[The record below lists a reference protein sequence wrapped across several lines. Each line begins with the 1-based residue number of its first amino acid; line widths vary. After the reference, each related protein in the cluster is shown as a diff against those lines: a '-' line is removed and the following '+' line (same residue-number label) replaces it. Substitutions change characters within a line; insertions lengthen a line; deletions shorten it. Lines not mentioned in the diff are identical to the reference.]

1 MSMAGMDASLRV
13 GVYAD
18 TAQLG
23 GSLAQAEAQ
32 VRQSASNMGSVIDRQ
47 MANFGKQFSTMLA
60 RGIGAG
66 IVINATDS
74 LIRGVSE
81 ALKNQRD
88 IPNAIL
94 ESLQSSFRSV
104 PIGGALM
111 DALLT
116 ADAGQAFHDWLWND
130 IVSNVDRELAKRG
143 MVRTIQYGTMGN
155 EQLIAERRA
164 ELERLQGMS
173 EADKLQKQIS
183 EQARSS
189 MVEVDTALGRFKTAE
204 GDPMQVSQDI
214 MRHQSETL
222 DRIHSILR
230 ELGESAR
237 TGN

>member
-1 MSMAGMDASLRV
+1 MSMAGGNAAMTLDFVVS
-13 GVYAD
+13 

-23 GSLAQAEAQ
+23 TGLAQAEAQ
-32 VRQSASNMGSVIDRQ
+32 VRQSASNIGSVIDRQ
-47 MANFGKQFSTMLA
+47 MSNFGNQFASMLA
-60 RGIGAG
+60 KGIGAG
-66 IVINATDS
+66 IVLHAADS
-74 LIRGVSE
+74 LIRGISD
-81 ALKNQRD
+81 AFKNQRD

-104 PIGGALM
+104 PIGGAMM

-237 TGN
+237 AGN